1 MKKKNLL
8 TLGALCLSLGLV
20 VSSCNNTPEKGDPG
34 EPGVDGQ
41 PGKDGVDGKTFILQY
56 KVNTTK

>member
-41 PGKDGVDGKTFILQY
+41 PGKDGVDGRQ
-56 KVNTTK
+56 